1 MPNNLCILF
10 KYENIL
16 TIALNLTFFGH
27 PLHNIT
33 AVSYNGPPLLS
44 LHCHIMDPSTVIGP
58 LYILSLQYHIMDHPD
73 RLWTPLHNIT
83 AVSYNG
89 PS

>member
-44 LHCHIMDPSTVIGP
+44 LHCNNQCMGENRRKTVSTPRG
-58 LYILSLQYHIMDHPD
+58 
-73 RLWTPLHNIT
+73 RGG
-83 AVSYNG
+83 VST
-89 PS
+89 